1 MDADSQ
7 RDGGWWL
14 PKSRLNEEDIDLE
27 ISLGWLST
35 KFTEFSVFILSKM
48 AGGSIRYA
56 KRVLVSKENG
66 VEIHYKD
73 VQSGLEEIVY
83 FQSNHISAAHFW
95 ISKTGNSDGS
105 EDRSTNFAIVANSVI
120 HKIPG
125 SKKKMRQLCE
135 ILELDLQTVPPNFKE
150 LQNYNLPEKLLF
162 G

>member
-14 PKSRLNEEDIDLE
+14 PKSRLNAEDIDLE

-35 KFTEFSVFILSKM
+35 KFTEFSVFIFSKM

-125 SKKKMRQLCE
+125 SKKQIGQLCE
-135 ILELDLQTVPPNFKE
+135 ILELELQTKSPNFNE
-150 LQNYNLPEKLLF
+150 LQNYNSPFE
-162 G
+162 